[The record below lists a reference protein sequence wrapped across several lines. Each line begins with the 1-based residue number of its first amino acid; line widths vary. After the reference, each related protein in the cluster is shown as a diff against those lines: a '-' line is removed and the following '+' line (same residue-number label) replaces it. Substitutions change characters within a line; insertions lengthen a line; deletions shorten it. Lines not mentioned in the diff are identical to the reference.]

1 MGSQRRWADYGGHN
15 EIHGGD
21 NVSVRSAAAW
31 LSALGLLLGAAT
43 ATAAPPELGTAAPAL
58 VAEPLAGGAP
68 QRLADYRGRVVYLDF
83 WASWCAPCRISLPLL
98 DGLRAEYAARG
109 FEVVGVNLDEDRGR
123 AVQLVRQLGLRYPQ
137 LAAPEPASLL
147 AFGIG
152 QMPYAHLLDRQGR
165 LRYIHQGFRRTDVP
179 TIRAEIEKLLLEEN
193 P

>member
-31 LSALGLLLGAAT
+31 LSVLGLMLGAA
-43 ATAAPPELGTAAPAL
+43 ASPAAPGFGDPAPEL

-109 FEVVGVNLDEDRGR
+109 FEVLGVSLDEERGKAAR
-123 AVQLVRQLGLRYPQ
+123 VVRQLGLRYPT

-147 AFGIG
+147 PFGIG
-152 QMPYAHLLDRQGR
+152 QMPSAYLLDREGR
-165 LRYIHQGFRRTDVP
+165 VRYIHQGFRRTDVP
-179 TIRAEIEKLLLEEN
+179 TIRAEIEKLLLEEK